1 MKNIAFILLILAA
14 VCFANCAG
22 DYEAEPR
29 GTNDGK
35 APAPITNI
43 SVKNVNGG
51 AIIKYTPSDD
61 VDLLYVKA
69 IFTNTRGEQ
78 QEVRSSMYV
87 DSLVIEGLGDTQ
99 KREVK
104 LYSVDR
110 HENYSTPAIVTIEP
124 LTPAVV
130 QTQESLKVTESFGG
144 FFLDFN
150 NAARSAL
157 SFYSYKWVDEH
168 NEYEIHDVYSSQQE
182 EGRLTIKGLEH
193 KLLKLAIFVR
203 DKWENTSDTLYA
215 EITPWKESLLD
226 KTKFQLVKVMDDV
239 SWDYHEGYHSRL
251 WDGQIGGWN
260 WGHTEYPIPFPHAFS
275 IDLNVNVRL
284 SQFQFWQRLDSQ
296 DLLYAHG
303 APKYFKLYGCEEG
316 KDLQNPDNWVVLFD
330 GEMKKPSGG
339 AFGDAL
345 TQEDIEEAQRGH
357 VFTLNQDVPFIRY
370 FRFQSLMS
378 WSGMETSVM
387 SEITLWGDI
396 QGEE

>member
-78 QEVRSSMYV
+78 QEVKSSMYV

-157 SFYSYKWVDEH
+157 SFYIYKWVDEH
-168 NEYEIHDVYSSQQE
+168 NEYEIHDVYSSQQ
-182 EGRLTIKGLEH
+182 
-193 KLLKLAIFVR
+193 
-203 DKWENTSDTLYA
+203 D

>member
-1 MKNIAFILLILAA
+1 MMEKL
-14 VCFANCAG
+14 
-22 DYEAEPR
+22 R
-29 GTNDGK
+29 
-35 APAPITNI
+35 APITNI

-78 QEVRSSMYV
+78 HEVRSSMYV

-157 SFYSYKWVDEH
+157 SFYIYKWVDEH

>member
-1 MKNIAFILLILAA
+1 
-14 VCFANCAG
+14 
-22 DYEAEPR
+22 
-29 GTNDGK
+29 
-35 APAPITNI
+35 
-43 SVKNVNGG
+43 
-51 AIIKYTPSDD
+51 
-61 VDLLYVKA
+61 
-69 IFTNTRGEQ
+69 
-78 QEVRSSMYV
+78 
-87 DSLVIEGLGDTQ
+87 
-99 KREVK
+99 
-104 LYSVDR
+104 
-110 HENYSTPAIVTIEP
+110 
-124 LTPAVV
+124 
-130 QTQESLKVTESFGG
+130 
-144 FFLDFN
+144 
-150 NAARSAL
+150 
-157 SFYSYKWVDEH
+157 
-168 NEYEIHDVYSSQQE
+168 
-182 EGRLTIKGLEH
+182 
-193 KLLKLAIFVR
+193 
-203 DKWENTSDTLYA
+203 
-215 EITPWKESLLD
+215 
-226 KTKFQLVKVMDDV
+226 MDDV

-378 WSGMETSVM
+378 WSGMETSVI

>member
-1 MKNIAFILLILAA
+1 MQT
-14 VCFANCAG
+14 VPG

-157 SFYSYKWVDEH
+157 SFYIYKWVDEH

-203 DKWENTSDTLYA
+203 VNGKTLP
-215 EITPWKESLLD
+215 THCMPKSLL
-226 KTKFQLVKVMDDV
+226 
-239 SWDYHEGYHSRL
+239 
-251 WDGQIGGWN
+251 
-260 WGHTEYPIPFPHAFS
+260 
-275 IDLNVNVRL
+275 
-284 SQFQFWQRLDSQ
+284 
-296 DLLYAHG
+296 
-303 APKYFKLYGCEEG
+303 G
-316 KDLQNPDNWVVLFD
+316 KKAYWIKQNSN
-330 GEMKKPSGG
+330 
-339 AFGDAL
+339 
-345 TQEDIEEAQRGH
+345 
-357 VFTLNQDVPFIRY
+357 
-370 FRFQSLMS
+370 
-378 WSGMETSVM
+378 
-387 SEITLWGDI
+387 
-396 QGEE
+396 

>member
-1 MKNIAFILLILAA
+1 M
-14 VCFANCAG
+14 
-22 DYEAEPR
+22 
-29 GTNDGK
+29 
-35 APAPITNI
+35 
-43 SVKNVNGG
+43 
-51 AIIKYTPSDD
+51 
-61 VDLLYVKA
+61 
-69 IFTNTRGEQ
+69 
-78 QEVRSSMYV
+78 
-87 DSLVIEGLGDTQ
+87 
-99 KREVK
+99 
-104 LYSVDR
+104 
-110 HENYSTPAIVTIEP
+110 
-124 LTPAVV
+124 
-130 QTQESLKVTESFGG
+130 
-144 FFLDFN
+144 
-150 NAARSAL
+150 
-157 SFYSYKWVDEH
+157 
-168 NEYEIHDVYSSQQE
+168 
-182 EGRLTIKGLEH
+182 
-193 KLLKLAIFVR
+193 KLAIFVR

-226 KTKFQLVKVMDDV
+226 KIKFQLVKVMDDV